1 MFVPAKKNRY
11 FICNNTKHLLRNFFS
26 SLICVNFT
34 KRKNNWKKKLF
45 FCLYVRYVSI
55 KIKDRFKLKN
65 FCSFI
70 ITQFHSYYLSNWT
83 TYTFILGVYWYNVWY
98 IVLQLFVYI
107 QAGSRWI
114 PEVLYSELRKLR
126 YVVEYKESSEH
137 FYYVSM

>member
-1 MFVPAKKNRY
+1 MFVPAKKIDTLY
-11 FICNNTKHLLRNFFS
+11 VTTQHLLRNFFS

-34 KRKNNWKKKLF
+34 KRKNYWKKTF

-83 TYTFILGVYWYNVWY
+83 TYTFLLGVYWYNVWY

-107 QAGSRWI
+107 AGSRWI